1 MELLIILNFLVW
13 LLLTDLLHSVIQ
25 RILLPL
31 KPPRLPKPREVLQ
44 KRLRRLLSDQRLRRP
59 RPDLLQLLMEVMN
72 SRRPMTEELR
82 PNLAEVVED
91 QLLLVENAAEV
102 VAVEEVTVAVEAVVT
117 CREEVD
123 AAEEPVREKVDAAD
137 TRENHVKM
145 LTQWTEKMEL
155 DVEREALKRVDTEKE
170 TGELTREP
178 LMPLKGTRL
187 PMQMTRR
194 K

>member
-1 MELLIILNFLVW
+1 
-13 LLLTDLLHSVIQ
+13 
-25 RILLPL
+25 
-31 KPPRLPKPREVLQ
+31 
-44 KRLRRLLSDQRLRRP
+44 
-59 RPDLLQLLMEVMN
+59 
-72 SRRPMTEELR
+72 MTEELR

-145 LTQWTEKMEL
+145 LTQWTENQEL
-155 DVEREALKRVDTEKE
+155 AVERETLKRVDTEKE

-178 LMPLKGTRL
+178 LMPLKRT
-187 PMQMTRR
+187 
-194 K
+194 